1 MWNAATI
8 SSYVSA
14 LNDNLGSMDV
24 SYVHGILSEEER
36 WDGCVSSLLKY
47 MNIFRGC
54 TWTYLEDMVFW
65 LEMINYIKSD
75 TAQIEWSGYIML
87 VVK

>member
-1 MWNAATI
+1 MWNATTI

-14 LNDNLGSMDV
+14 LNNNLGSMDV

-47 MNIFRGC
+47 MNIFRGYGVL
-54 TWTYLEDMVFW
+54 TWNDKLHQKWYSANW
-65 LEMINYIKSD
+65 
-75 TAQIEWSGYIML
+75 
-87 VVK
+87 VKWVYYASCEIR